1 VPPISHKEP
10 SSRPRE
16 DVISGFATADDG
28 VQLHWRIV
36 GSGPLLICCNG
47 VGVSTFFWKYLVDRF
62 RPTHRVLLWDYRAHG
77 RSQRLLD
84 AEAQDFSVHRH
95 ARDLITILEHLEETE
110 PAVLIGHS
118 MGCQVAL
125 ETIRTRPTLARGLV
139 LALGTAG
146 RALHTFYDFKYS
158 WVLFR
163 ILSRSLGR
171 LGPLPNQ
178 VMRPLLASPLAWPV
192 SRHLKLVDPYYMSQH
207 DLQPYIDHLATLDL
221 PTFFQNVIETD
232 RHDCWDLLPDLSIP
246 TLVIAAENDK
256 FTPMWCSEKIVDTIP
271 DAELLILADASH
283 AALVEQPETI
293 NYRLAKYLAQLG
305 DEVPVRRSVSSL
317 NRETVSGSVRPTSD
331 RTILLGTK

>member
-1 VPPISHKEP
+1 M
-10 SSRPRE
+10 
-16 DVISGFATADDG
+16 
-28 VQLHWRIV
+28 
-36 GSGPLLICCNG
+36 
-47 VGVSTFFWKYLVDRF
+47 
-62 RPTHRVLLWDYRAHG
+62 LLWDYRAHG

-207 DLQPYIDHLATLDL
+207 DLQPYIDALLGAPTTLKPRHAHYGTFYDENGYTLDQGL
-221 PTFFQNVIETD
+221 LLFFV
-232 RHDCWDLLPDLSIP
+232 
-246 TLVIAAENDK
+246 
-256 FTPMWCSEKIVDTIP
+256 
-271 DAELLILADASH
+271 
-283 AALVEQPETI
+283 
-293 NYRLAKYLAQLG
+293 
-305 DEVPVRRSVSSL
+305 
-317 NRETVSGSVRPTSD
+317 
-331 RTILLGTK
+331 